1 MVGYAD
7 GLLETYVIGK
17 RLLPDLL
24 LWTGTNHQ
32 MLQPLIKVG
41 RMASSVLF

>member
-1 MVGYAD
+1 MEGYAN
-7 GLLETYVIGK
+7 GLLETNVLGK
-17 RLLPDLL
+17 RLWPSLL

-41 RMASSVLF
+41 RTASTVLF

>member
-1 MVGYAD
+1 MVGYAN
-7 GLLETYVIGK
+7 GLSEKYVIGK

-41 RMASSVLF
+41 RIASTVLF